1 MLRELMIRDFA
12 IIEKLDI
19 NFESKMTVLTG
30 ETGAGK
36 SIVIDAL
43 GLLAGS
49 RGSQEFIRKGANKA
63 ILQGLFGLPKNVKIK
78 HDVESFGITADEDV
92 LIIQRELYR
101 NGRSVCRINNTLVT
115 LTALKK
121 IGNQLIDI
129 HGQNEHQMLMN
140 SENHIG
146 LLDQYNQKTTDLKV
160 KYNKLFEAY
169 REKLRILKKRQSDE
183 QKWAQRLDMLQ
194 FQVQEIT
201 EANLVLGEDAD
212 LEIKKQKLENF
223 QTIRDALS
231 QSYELLSG
239 EEADFLGHLGDAVEA
254 TQKVG
259 NLSEDLHNIADNLSS
274 AFYTLQ
280 DAAHD
285 ISNELDVMEWN
296 EDELNQTNQRLEV
309 IKQLEHKYGNSIEK
323 VLDYYNKIERE
334 LAQMQSADE
343 DSEIQQKAVDKTYSE
358 ALATAEKLS
367 HERTRAAKKLSNAVE
382 MQLKSL
388 YMDQARF
395 EVHFGTDKTV
405 LASDGIDR
413 VEFYIQTNQ
422 GEASGPLAKIASGGE
437 LSRIMLAL
445 KTIFSQD
452 RNLTSIIFDEV
463 DTGVSGRV
471 AQAMAEKISQIA
483 QLSQVLCITHLPQ
496 VAAISNHHYLV
507 TKEVIK
513 GRTETNIEKL
523 NEEKRITE
531 IARMLA
537 GTEIT
542 KLTMEHA
549 KELLE
554 MAKKLRT

>member
-343 DSEIQQKAVDKTYSE
+343 DSEIQQKAVDKAYSE

>member
-43 GLLAGS
+43 GLLAGG

-63 ILQGLFGLPKNVKIK
+63 VLQGLFSLPQSVKIR
-78 HDVESFGITADEDV
+78 HDAEELGITVDEDA

-129 HGQNEHQMLMN
+129 HGQNEHQMLM
-140 SENHIG
+140 SPENHIV
-146 LLDQYNQKTTDLKV
+146 LLDKYSNKTMDLKL
-160 KYNKLFEAY
+160 KYDKLFSIY
-169 REKLRILKKRQSDE
+169 RDKLKILKKRQSDE
-183 QKWAQRLDMLQ
+183 QKWAQRLDMLR

-201 EANLVLGEDAD
+201 DANLIQGEEEE
-212 LEIKKQKLENF
+212 LEIKKQRLENF
-223 QTIRDALS
+223 QNIREALS

-239 EEADFLGHLGDAVEA
+239 DEVDFLGHLGDAVEA
-254 TQKVG
+254 IQKIG
-259 NLSEDLHNIADNLSS
+259 DLSEDLHNISDNLSN
-274 AFYTLQ
+274 AFYMMQ

-296 EDELNQTNQRLEV
+296 EDELNQANQRLDV

-323 VLDYYNKIERE
+323 VMDYYNRIEKE
-334 LAQMQSADE
+334 LAQMQSTEE
-343 DSEIQQKAVDKTYSE
+343 DSENQQKAVDNAYQD
-358 ALATAEKLS
+358 ALQIAKSLS
-367 HERTRAAKKLSNAVE
+367 HERVRVAKQLSKEIEV
-382 MQLKSL
+382 QLRSL
-388 YMDQARF
+388 YMDKARF
-395 EVHFGTDKTV
+395 EVRFTTDKEI
-405 LASDGIDR
+405 LSNNGLDN

-452 RNLTSIIFDEV
+452 KNLTSIIFDEV

-496 VAAISNHHYLV
+496 VAAISDHHYLV
-507 TKEVIK
+507 TKKVIK
-513 GRTETNIEKL
+513 GRTETTVAKL
-523 NEEKRITE
+523 DKEQRISE

-542 KLTMEHA
+542 KLSLEHA

-554 MAKKLRT
+554 MAEKIRN

>member
-43 GLLAGS
+43 GLLAGG

-63 ILQGLFGLPKNVKIK
+63 VLQGLFGFPKSVKIK
-78 HDVESFGITADEDV
+78 HDVEELGITIDEDA

-146 LLDQYNQKTTDLKV
+146 LLDQYSQKTTDLKV
-160 KYNKLFEAY
+160 KYDKLFKIY
-169 REKLRILKKRQSDE
+169 HEKLKILKKRQSDE

-194 FQVQEIT
+194 FQVQEIGD
-201 EANLVLGEDAD
+201 ANLVLGEDEE
-212 LEIKKQKLENF
+212 LETKKQKLENF
-223 QTIRDALS
+223 QTIRETLS
-231 QSYELLSG
+231 QGYELLSG
-239 EEADFLGHLGDAVEA
+239 DEVDFLGHLGDVAEA

-280 DAAHD
+280 DVAHD

-296 EDELNQTNQRLEV
+296 EDELNQTNQRLD
-309 IKQLEHKYGNSIEK
+309 IIRQLEHKYGNSIEK
-323 VLDYYNKIERE
+323 VLNYYDKIEKE
-334 LAQMQSADE
+334 LTQMQSADE
-343 DSEIQQKAVDKTYSE
+343 DSEVQQKAVDE
-358 ALATAEKLS
+358 AYNTALQTAEKLS
-367 HERTRAAKKLSNAVE
+367 QERIKTAKQLSKAVE
-382 MQLKSL
+382 LQLKSL
-388 YMDQARF
+388 YMDKAKF
-395 EVHFGTDKTV
+395 EVRFVTDKNE
-405 LASDGIDR
+405 LSSSGIDR

-422 GEASGPLAKIASGGE
+422 GEASGPLVKIASGGE

-445 KTIFSQD
+445 KTIFSRD

-513 GRTETNIEKL
+513 GRTETNVEKL
-523 NEEKRITE
+523 DEKKRINE

-542 KLTMEHA
+542 KLTLEHA

-554 MAKKLRT
+554 MAKKIRN

>member
-169 REKLRILKKRQSDE
+169 REKLRILKKKQSDE

-343 DSEIQQKAVDKTYSE
+343 DSEIQQKAVDKAYSE
-358 ALATAEKLS
+358 ALATAKKLS

-554 MAKKLRT
+554 MAKKVRT